1 MQPRKVRRA
10 APLVLEELTQIADD
24 TGMESEMPV
33 SEEVETPPDWRKGAL
48 LNVRN
53 YGAEYVITLHGEE
66 LDERHPERAIRFT
79 NPARCQDWVSAW
91 YAQQYVDPRAR

>member
-1 MQPRKVRRA
+1 VSARKVRRA
-10 APLVLEELTQIADD
+10 VPLAPPHEEESPATV
-24 TGMESEMPV
+24 ESEEQIPP
-33 SEEVETPPDWRKGAL
+33 EVETPPDWRKGAL